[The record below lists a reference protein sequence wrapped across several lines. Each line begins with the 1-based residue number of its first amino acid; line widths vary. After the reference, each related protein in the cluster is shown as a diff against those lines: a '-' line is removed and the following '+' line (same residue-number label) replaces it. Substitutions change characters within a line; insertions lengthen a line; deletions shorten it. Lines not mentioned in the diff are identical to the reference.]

1 VKNRKIFFALLA
13 VLALTFPT
21 AAFPFYVP
29 AGSGIKGL
37 GRANVQAIESEFS
50 AMEQAALLF
59 RTEDPAGANNLQEGV
74 NYAADLSN
82 YTDVPGRYTDTE
94 RYGLLVDSRGW
105 WLGVAVPKADSM
117 REYVAQSAPGKA
129 WFGSRDTS
137 TPPGKAAFQAK
148 DEIVWK
154 LFR

>member
-1 VKNRKIFFALLA
+1 MKNRKIFFALLA
-13 VLALTFPT
+13 VLMLTFPT
-21 AAFPFYVP
+21 AALPFYVP
-29 AGSGIKGL
+29 AGAGVKGL

-59 RTEDPAGANNLQEGV
+59 RTEDYAGANNLEEGV
-74 NYAADLSN
+74 NHVANLSN
-82 YTDVPGRYTDTE
+82 YTDAPGRYTDTE

-117 REYVAQSAPGKA
+117 REHIVQAAPGKG
-129 WFGSRDTS
+129 WLGSRDTF
-137 TPPGKAAFQAK
+137 TPPGKAAFQTK